1 MATAKV
7 FKSGNSQAVRL
18 PKAFRLKGPEVEIYR
33 RGDEIVLRDIP
44 KRKRRGMAQIFDILD
59 EMPEDVFDGI
69 KDERPP
75 QEREGL

>member
-7 FKSGNSQAVRL
+7 FRSGNSQAVRL
-18 PKAFRLKGPEVEIYR
+18 PKEFRLDVDEVEITR
-33 RGDEIVLRDIP
+33 EGGRLVLDPTPRS
-44 KRKRRGMAQIFDILD
+44 MTTFLD
-59 EMPEDVFDGI
+59 LLYSLPEDMFVGI